1 LTLRVDKAVLSG
13 VETLLG
19 LAVLTAF
26 FTVLVAGLFCATAV
40 GFFATST
47 GAAASESFIE

>member
-1 LTLRVDKAVLSG
+1 VDKAVLSG
-13 VETLLG
+13 VKTPLG

-26 FTVLVAGLFCATAV
+26 FAVVVAGLFCATTV
-40 GFFATST
+40 GFFATSA